1 MSGPE
6 TDREVAM
13 TAIVNRTLDAV
24 IDANPDMSPA
34 KKAKKAAKAVR
45 KEWRRLG
52 ATDDEIVA
60 YEGDD
65 PIDLWAIQ
73 IANMKTRELED
84 ARRESKVKA
93 RDEKRTIERALADQL
108 RKQIPGLGVDDLARY
123 VADPPEAERLL
134 ADKARADRQSI
145 LKRASGAGGFDP
157 SAMLTVA
164 QLGEIAD
171 PSFVVAEL
179 VPEGS
184 VTQVVA
190 APSVGKTIAM
200 IELAVA
206 VAVGRP
212 AFGRLATNGPL
223 NVAVLA
229 GEGGLGLRR
238 RIVAVAIHS
247 ELSAAESALL
257 DANLMVFPKPVNL
270 LSADDR
276 ASLRRMIDEQ
286 EVDLVIADTFS
297 THSPGID
304 ENAAAEVAAVIA
316 NLRYIVA
323 GRPKAA
329 AIYTHHIGKAGSG
342 SRGSSAHESNVDN
355 AISMELKGDLA
366 VLTMTKV
373 KDGPAGFQMTLRKVV
388 VELPAWTSPNGKLHS
403 PSSSVAFEVV
413 AMGEGVG
420 RVGLKTTSPAR
431 FDALLAAFAEIV
443 EAEFEAHNTPSVSSL
458 RTAFRTQA
466 RDRPE
471 WAELGGLRNGMEREL
486 AEALAAADVAKL
498 GQAGLA
504 LRLYP
509 PGRDLPPAVEPY
521 RPTRASPL
529 PDLDLLPLHPTK
541 TDKEHHS

>member
-6 TDREVAM
+6 SDREVAM

-24 IDANPDMSPA
+24 IDANPDLSPA

-45 KEWRRLG
+45 REWRRLG
-52 ATDDEIVA
+52 ATDDEIAA

-65 PIDLWAIQ
+65 PIDLWALQ
-73 IANMKTRELED
+73 IANMKTRELD
-84 ARRESKVKA
+84 NARREAEDDKRKA
-93 RDEKRTIERALADQL
+93 ERSIADQL
-108 RKQIPGLGVDDLARY
+108 RIEFPGVGADDLARY
-123 VADPPEAERLL
+123 LANPDEAARLL
-134 ADKARADRQSI
+134 ADKARADRQAVI
-145 LKRASGAGGFDP
+145 KRANGSGAGFNP
-157 SAMLTVA
+157 AAVLTVA
-164 QLGEIAD
+164 ELGEIVD
-171 PSFVVAEL
+171 PAHIVAEL

-212 AFGRLATNGPL
+212 AFGRLATSGPL

-229 GEGGLGLRR
+229 GEGGSGLRR
-238 RIVAVAIHS
+238 RIAAVTIHS

-257 DANLMVFPKPVNL
+257 DANLMIYPAPVNL
-270 LSADDR
+270 LSTDDR
-276 ASLRRMIDEQ
+276 DGLRRMIDARH
-286 EVDLVIADTFS
+286 VDLVIADTFS
-297 THSPGID
+297 THTPGIE

-323 GRPKAA
+323 GRPKAS
-329 AIYTHHIGKAGSG
+329 AIYTHHVGKNGAAG

-355 AISMELKGDLA
+355 AASMEKNGDLV

-373 KDGPAGFQMTLRKVV
+373 KDGPDGFQMTLRKVV
-388 VELPAWTSPNGKLHS
+388 VDLPASTSAGGRLHAA
-403 PSSSVAFEVV
+403 SSSVAFEVV

-431 FDALLAAFAEIV
+431 FDALLAAFTEIV
-443 EAEFEAHNTPSVSSL
+443 EAEFSAHNTPSVSSL

-471 WAELGGLRNGMEREL
+471 WAALGGLRNGMEREL
-486 AEALAAADVAKL
+486 AEALAAANVAKL

-509 PGRDLPPAVEPY
+509 PSRDLPPAVEPY

-529 PDLDLLPLHPTK
+529 ADLDLFPLQPTK
-541 TDKEHHS
+541 TEKEHHS